1 MISKN
6 PEFMDAQNAM
16 VAKMKAGE
24 KVDVNVIAES
34 VKKFAGGINEGA
46 INALAGV
53 KGNEDLING
62 IMMFE
67 INARKLATKTAEGVE
82 AETKA
87 HADSAMGQAQ
97 NMAQAGKDA
106 VTAMQNVAD
115 SLLTVGVEVFN
126 DQFADDIKD
135 IRDKIKEIGGASTE

>member
-1 MISKN
+1 
-6 PEFMDAQNAM
+6 
-16 VAKMKAGE
+16 
-24 KVDVNVIAES
+24 
-34 VKKFAGGINEGA
+34 
-46 INALAGV
+46 
-53 KGNEDLING
+53 
-62 IMMFE
+62 
-67 INARKLATKTAEGVE
+67 
-82 AETKA
+82 
-87 HADSAMGQAQ
+87 MGQAQ